1 MSVAVWRF
9 ESNLAPMFTHSMGD
23 DSMSKIEMDS
33 RDHVRGH
40 RIIRLNTLR
49 DKIGVSRAKIYEMI
63 NPQSPRYD
71 STFPKPVRLTSSM
84 IGWLESQ
91 VDSWIESKLNTNNRT
106 N

>member
-1 MSVAVWRF
+1 
-9 ESNLAPMFTHSMGD
+9 
-23 DSMSKIEMDS
+23 MSKIEMD
-33 RDHVRGH
+33 RRNHVCGH

-49 DKIGVSRAKIYEMI
+49 DKIGFSRAKIYEMI

-71 STFPKPVRLTSSM
+71 PTFPKPIKLSVNM

-91 VDSWIESKLNTNNRT
+91 VDCWIESKLNIAQRT